1 MNLKE
6 QNQYDLLND
15 EKLKAQYEI
24 NMNKLNATTMPK
36 PRAKVSLINWKSL
49 DIHINYLRKTLNIT
63 HNSKKYKQRNVVH
76 KSQKVCLIEM
86 TYARKNFF
94 LEFSNGNNILTFCIS
109 IHSSCLYLIPSIWCT
124 NSFNFKSFLHIETN
138 LSSILLNSEFYNL
151 KTQ

>member
-63 HNSKKYKQRNVVH
+63 HNSQKYKQRDVVH

-109 IHSSCLYLIPSIWCT
+109 IHSSFLVFGALIVLTLNHFFILKQTCQACCWT
-124 NSFNFKSFLHIETN
+124 VNFT
-138 LSSILLNSEFYNL
+138 
-151 KTQ
+151 T